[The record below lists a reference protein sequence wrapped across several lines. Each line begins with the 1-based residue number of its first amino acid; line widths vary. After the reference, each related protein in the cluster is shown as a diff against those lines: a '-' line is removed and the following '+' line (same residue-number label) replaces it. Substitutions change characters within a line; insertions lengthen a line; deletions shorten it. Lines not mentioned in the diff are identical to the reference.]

1 MDEDR
6 TKGAAKKVGGEIKE
20 GLGRAT
26 HDRDLEAE
34 GKADQTEGK
43 VQKGVGKAKD
53 ALRGKD

>member
-20 GLGRAT
+20 GVGHAT
-26 HDRDLEAE
+26 GNRDMEAD
-34 GKADQTEGK
+34 GKADQAEGS